1 MCRCPSVA
9 TMPTEL
15 VSSDADVRAILADP
29 AYVVPPAP
37 EASDIGTLAWLRAH
51 VTRFC
56 EGEAHDRRRALAE
69 HEIAGL
75 DPASLRQT
83 AAELAAAE
91 LARRKHSDPF
101 DVMPLARRVPAAALA
116 SGLGLAQADIAAAV
130 DAMLAA
136 VSGYLNPDLA
146 GPDADR
152 SVAFLA
158 KMFGPA
164 EPEPLAN
171 RIGLLMQACDAT
183 AALIGN
189 ALIAAFAEDGTVA
202 QIIARTLVDDPPTLR
217 TRRLS
222 PGGELVVI
230 DISGCTFGAGR
241 RPCPGADQATALVA
255 GVLDAI
261 LARCELADQPIDY
274 LPSPNLRMPASLLVT
289 LNQ

>member
-1 MCRCPSVA
+1 
-9 TMPTEL
+9 MPAEL

-37 EASDIGTLAWLRAH
+37 HAPEMGTLAWLRAH

-69 HEIAGL
+69 REIAGL
-75 DPASLRQT
+75 DPASLRQAAAGLT
-83 AAELAAAE
+83 AAQ
-91 LARRKHSDPF
+91 LARHSEPF
-101 DVMPLARRVPAAALA
+101 DVMPLARRVPAAVLA
-116 SGLGLAQADIAAAV
+116 AGLGVAHDDVTGAV

-146 GPDADR
+146 GPDADS
-152 SVAFLA
+152 SVAFLVKA
-158 KMFGPA
+158 FGPA
-164 EPEPLAN
+164 EPEALAN

-189 ALIAAFAEDGTVA
+189 ALIAAFAADGTVEE
-202 QIIARTLVDDPPTLR
+202 IISRTLVGDPPTLR
-217 TRRLS
+217 TRRVS
-222 PGGELVVI
+222 PDGEVVTI

-241 RPCPGADQATALVA
+241 RPCPGADQATALAA

-261 LARCELADQPIDY
+261 LECCELADQQIAY
-274 LPSPNLRMPASLLVT
+274 QPSPNLRMPARLLVT
-289 LNQ
+289 LSQ

>member
-1 MCRCPSVA
+1 
-9 TMPTEL
+9 MPTEL
-15 VSSDADVRAILADP
+15 VSADADVRAILADP

-37 EASDIGTLAWLRAH
+37 HSPEIGTLAWLRAH

-56 EGEAHDRRRALAE
+56 EGETHDRRRALAE

-75 DPASLRQT
+75 DPASLRQAAAELT
-83 AAELAAAE
+83 AAELTFHPSSE
-91 LARRKHSDPF
+91 PF

-116 SGLGLAQADIAAAV
+116 AGLGVSPDRIAAAV

-146 GPDADR
+146 RPGADS
-152 SVAFLA
+152 SVALLA
-158 KMFGPA
+158 ESFGPA
-164 EPEPLAN
+164 EPEHLAN

-189 ALIAAFAEDGTVA
+189 ALIAAFAADGTVEE
-202 QIIARTLVDDPPTLR
+202 IIARTLVDDPPTLR
-217 TRRLS
+217 TRRIS
-222 PGGELVVI
+222 PDGELVTI

-241 RPCPGADQATALVA
+241 RPCPGVDQARALAA

-261 LARCELADQPIDY
+261 LACCELADQQIDY
-274 LPSPNLRMPASLLVT
+274 LPSANLRMPASLLLVKIHP
-289 LNQ
+289 